1 MKNCFLIKIIIQVR
15 PLSFSPPFFFI
26 YPILPSAVTIRHIAN
41 CRSAPLFLASFYL
54 VMILC
59 IWYEVYARLI
69 IAQLS

>member
-26 YPILPSAVTIRHIAN
+26 YPILPSAVTIRHIAKA
-41 CRSAPLFLASFYL
+41 RSAPLFLASFYL

-69 IAQLS
+69 IA